1 MTAARPSAGEEDAYR
16 STLRRLVSNNLDLSR
31 AFYTHPKILVVALN
45 GPAVGI
51 SAAVIGWADFIYA
64 TPHTFLLVPFSSLGL
79 VAEGGASLGFVQ
91 RMGISKTNEALIMS
105 KRIPVEELV
114 HCGFVNKVFDTKP
127 EEQQKFLEQVLAE
140 VEDRMG
146 PHLVPESMT
155 KIKALI
161 RRPYQEAT
169 DAQGIAEVYEGLE
182 VFMKGVP
189 QEEFRKIAN
198 KEKRH
203 KL

>member
-1 MTAARPSAGEEDAYR
+1 M
-16 STLRRLVSNNLDLSR
+16 
-31 AFYTHPKILVVALN
+31 
-45 GPAVGI
+45 GI
-51 SAAVIGWADFIYA
+51 SAAVVGWADFIYA
-64 TPHTFLLVPFSSLGL
+64 TPQTFLLTPFSSLGL
-79 VAEGGASLGFVQ
+79 VAEGGASVGFVQ
-91 RMGISKTNEALIMS
+91 RMGISKANEALIMS
-105 KRIPVEELV
+105 KRIPVEELL

-127 EEQQKFLEQVLAE
+127 EEQEKFLELVLKE
-140 VEDRMG
+140 VEDRLG

-155 KIKALI
+155 KIKALL
-161 RRPYQEAT
+161 RKPYREQI
-169 DAQGIAEVYEGLE
+169 DAQGITEVYGGLD